1 MNKKFKLEK
10 YTIANLTN
18 LLTLLMAVVNLLDII
33 TNTSYPSF
41 QVQML
46 FTEQW
51 WQIFLF
57 PFRITND
64 LLSLIL
70 FLYVFWL
77 FGNMLENELST
88 LKYNLFIFS
97 GYFFII
103 LGTYF
108 YPLDAYYVYLS
119 VFFAIAYLYP
129 DMEIYLF
136 FILPIKM
143 KWIGIFT
150 GIFLAYNAIT
160 LSIQIGSILPILG
173 PVLGILNFLIFI
185 VFPNLTNRSFKI
197 HQIKYQ
203 LKLKDKSEPIHRC
216 TICGI
221 TEQDDPYMDFRY
233 CVECKD
239 HEYCRDHLYN
249 HQHIKD

>member
-18 LLTLLMAVVNLLDII
+18 VLTLLMAVVNLLDII

-77 FGNMLENELST
+77 FGNMLENELGT

-97 GYFFII
+97 GYIFII

-108 YPLDAYYVYLS
+108 YP
-119 VFFAIAYLYP
+119 
-129 DMEIYLF
+129 
-136 FILPIKM
+136 
-143 KWIGIFT
+143 
-150 GIFLAYNAIT
+150 
-160 LSIQIGSILPILG
+160 
-173 PVLGILNFLIFI
+173 
-185 VFPNLTNRSFKI
+185 
-197 HQIKYQ
+197 
-203 LKLKDKSEPIHRC
+203 
-216 TICGI
+216 
-221 TEQDDPYMDFRY
+221 
-233 CVECKD
+233 
-239 HEYCRDHLYN
+239 
-249 HQHIKD
+249 